1 MAQATL
7 SLVVLVQ
14 YAGLALGALAASL
27 VGGAIAVAGGL
38 VATGGLVA
46 MAPPLVWVLP
56 PIAGVGLGAA
66 STAASTKVGISI
78 EQEDQGQAQAV
89 LLLLG
94 YVGAAL
100 GCLLGPRLYA
110 PEASVL
116 RASLPFLVGAGVAVA
131 TALGLVATAP
141 RRQGPLE
148 EPLLED
154 DSEADPSEV

>member
-1 MAQATL
+1 MA
-7 SLVVLVQ
+7 
-14 YAGLALGALAASL
+14 GM
-27 VGGAIAVAGGL
+27 VG
-38 VATGGLVA
+38 
-46 MAPPLVWVLP
+46 
-56 PIAGVGLGAA
+56 
-66 STAASTKVGISI
+66 TAASTEVGISV
-78 EQEDQGQAQAV
+78 ESEDQGQAQAV

-141 RRQGPLE
+141 RRVEMLE
-148 EPLLED
+148 EPLLDEGD
-154 DSEADPSEV
+154 ESEV